1 MKRLISLTTGLFI
14 VLLFGMGGDVEEK
27 TLYSFTMDDIDGNP
41 VSLKTFEGR
50 VVLVVNTASKCGL
63 TPQYEGLQ
71 ALYEK
76 YREKGFVILGFPANN
91 FRNQEPG
98 SNEEIKAFC
107 TENYGV
113 GFPMFGKISVKG
125 EDIHPLYELLTS
137 GAGNPELAGEITWNF
152 EKFLFDREGRPAGR
166 FQPRTAPQSD
176 EIVAAVENLIAKE

>member
-1 MKRLISLTTGLFI
+1 MKKII
-14 VLLFGMGGDVEEK
+14 AIPVMVLVMMLASAGAVEDK

-50 VVLVVNTASKCGL
+50 VILIVNTARKCGL

-76 YREKGFVILGFPANN
+76 YKEKDFVILGFPANN

-107 TENYGV
+107 AENYGV
-113 GFPMFGKISVKG
+113 GFPMFAKISVKG
-125 EDIHPLYELLTS
+125 EDIHPLYEFLTT
-137 GAGNPELAGEITWNF
+137 GAGNSELAGEITWNF
-152 EKFLFDREGRPAGR
+152 EKFLFGRDGRPAAR
-166 FQPRTAPQSD
+166 FVPRTAPLS
-176 EIVAAVENLIAKE
+176 EEVVAAVENLIDE